1 MKKVL
6 IIQRALPQYRVDF
19 YNGLRNKLASKGV
32 ELNLVYG
39 KLKNKDSLKKD
50 EVDIEWATYVDSK
63 IFTIS
68 GIELYWQPCLS
79 FLDDKQMVI
88 VEQANKNLI
97 NYVLILKRAFSKM
110 KLGYW
115 GHGRNMQADEKALGN
130 RFKQFFTNK
139 CDWWF
144 AYTVGV
150 KKLITEQSFPAEK
163 VTVVQ
168 NAIDTRALVSAYD
181 ALNEQSL
188 TQLRQE
194 LGIDS
199 NNVAIY
205 CGGIY
210 KEKRIE
216 FLIEACD
223 KTREKIKDFQI
234 LIIGSGPDVELILQA
249 KKTRDWIHYIGPKF
263 GLERVKYFQLASL
276 FLMPGLV
283 GLAILDSFALRTPM
297 ITTEFP
303 YHSPEIEYLEN
314 GINGLMTQNSL
325 ESYVGAVVE
334 FFKNDAKRIK
344 LTQGC
349 RDSSTKYTVE
359 QMIDNYA
366 DGIVKC
372 LNLT

>member
-19 YNGLRNKLASKGV
+19 YNGLRKKLASNGV

-50 EVDIEWATYVDSK
+50 EVDIDWATYVDSK
-63 IFTIS
+63 IFKVN
-68 GIELYWQPCLS
+68 GVELYWQPCLS

-97 NYVLILKRAFSKM
+97 NYVLILKRIFSKM

-115 GHGRNMQADEKALGN
+115 GHGRNMQADEDALGN
-130 RFKQFFTNK
+130 RFKKYFTNK

-144 AYTVGV
+144 AYTEGV
-150 KKLITEQSFPAEK
+150 KQVIVQQSFPPER
-163 VTVVQ
+163 VTIVQ
-168 NAIDTRALVSAYD
+168 NAIDTRALVQAYD
-181 ALNEQSL
+181 ALTDDSLNE
-188 TQLRQE
+188 LRQE
-194 LGIDS
+194 LGITS

-223 KTREKIKDFQI
+223 RTREQIKDFQI
-234 LIIGSGPDVELILQA
+234 LIIGSGPDVDIIREA
-249 KKTRDWIHYIGPKF
+249 MKTRNWIHYIGPKF

-297 ITTEFP
+297 ITTTFP

-314 GINGLMTQNSL
+314 EVNGLMTENSL
-325 ESYVGAVVE
+325 ESYVAAVVE
-334 FFKNDAKRIK
+334 FFQNDDKRKK

-349 RDSSTKYTVE
+349 RDSSSKYTVE

-366 DGIVKC
+366 DGIIKC
-372 LNLT
+372 LNLN

>member
-1 MKKVL
+1 MMKVL
-6 IIQRALPQYRVDF
+6 IVQRALPQYRVDF
-19 YNGLRNKLASKGV
+19 YNGLRDQLASKGI
-32 ELNLVYG
+32 ELTLVYG

-63 IFTIS
+63 IFTLL
-68 GIELYWQPCLS
+68 GVELYWQPCLS
-79 FLDDKQMVI
+79 ILNGQQMVI

-97 NYVLILKRAFSKM
+97 NYILMFRRFFSSM

-115 GHGRNMQADEKALGN
+115 GHGRNMQADANALGN
-130 RFKQFFTNK
+130 RFKKFFTNK

-144 AYTVGV
+144 AYTQGV
-150 KKLITEQSFPAEK
+150 KNVIIDQSFPAEK
-163 VTVVQ
+163 ITVVQ

-181 ALNEQSL
+181 ALNAQSL
-188 TQLRQE
+188 VQLREE
-194 LGIDS
+194 LGITS
-199 NNVAIY
+199 HHVAIY

-210 KEKRIE
+210 KEKRVE

-223 KTREKIKDFQI
+223 KTRQQIKDFQL
-234 LIIGSGPDVELILQA
+234 LIIGSGPDMNIIHEAQ
-249 KKTRDWIHYIGPKF
+249 KTREWIHYIGPKF

-276 FLMPGLV
+276 FLLPGAV
-283 GLAILDSFALRTPM
+283 GLAVLDAFALRTPM

-303 YHSPEIEYLEN
+303 YHGPEIEYLEN
-314 GINGLMTQNSL
+314 GVNGLITQNSL
-325 ESYVGAVVE
+325 KSYVDAVVE
-334 FFKNDAKRIK
+334 FFQNDAMRKT

-366 DGIVKC
+366 EGIFQC
-372 LNLT
+372 LHQS

>member
-1 MKKVL
+1 MKVL

-19 YNGLRNKLASKGV
+19 YNGLRNKLAGRGI
-32 ELNLVYG
+32 ELTLVYG

-50 EVDIEWATYVDSK
+50 EVDLDWATYVDSTV
-63 IFTIS
+63 FTLL
-68 GIELYWQPCLS
+68 GVELYWQPCLS
-79 FLDDKQMVI
+79 FLNGQKLVI

-97 NYVLILKRAFSKM
+97 NYVLMLRRFFSSM

-115 GHGRNMQADEKALGN
+115 GHGRNMQADENALGN
-130 RFKQFFTNK
+130 QFKKFFTNK

-144 AYTVGV
+144 AYTQGV
-150 KKLITEQSFPAEK
+150 KNLLVEHSFPAEK
-163 VTVVQ
+163 ITVVQ
-168 NAIDTRALVSAYD
+168 NAIDTRALVNAYD
-181 ALNEQSL
+181 SLDAQSL
-188 TQLRQE
+188 VQLRKE
-194 LGIDS
+194 LGITS
-199 NNVAIY
+199 HNVAIY

-216 FLIEACD
+216 FLIETCD
-223 KTREKIKDFQI
+223 KTRQQIKDFQ
-234 LIIGSGPDVELILQA
+234 LLVIGSGPDVEMIYEA
-249 KKTRDWIHYIGPKF
+249 KKTRHWLHYIGPKF

-314 GINGLMTQNSL
+314 GVNGLMTKNSL
-325 ESYVGAVVE
+325 ESYVSAVVE
-334 FFKNDAKRIK
+334 FFQNDAKRKK

-366 DGIVKC
+366 EGIFKC
-372 LNLT
+372 LNLS